1 MRPKVLGRAVA
12 DLPGALGQHPIAMS
26 NFNGLLGMQVKDRG
40 NEPTY
45 ASEDMPTSAT
55 GNPAKSRGSNLLQEF
70 ENSLPDF
77 QNLDERQHLE
87 FVKAI
92 RLLCRYFGISE
103 ARLRR
108 DHFFKFGSTIADLKE
123 LHEEYFAKNAVLASA
138 ILIVK
143 LHIESHY
150 LDGEDANLVRNLT
163 GLHIYPRIPLDC
175 APDQSVPRER
185 RRKMMI
191 DWAAVRG
198 LFRASGR
205 HNG

>member
-1 MRPKVLGRAVA
+1 
-12 DLPGALGQHPIAMS
+12 
-26 NFNGLLGMQVKDRG
+26 
-40 NEPTY
+40 
-45 ASEDMPTSAT
+45 MPTSAT
-55 GNPAKSRGSNLLQEF
+55 GNPEKSRGSNLLQEF

-103 ARLRR
+103 TRLRK
-108 DHFFKFGSTIADLKE
+108 DHFSKFRSTIADLNE
-123 LHEEYFAKNAVLASA
+123 LYEEYFAKDAVLASA

-163 GLHIYPRIPLDC
+163 GLHIYQRIPLDC
-175 APDQSVPRER
+175 ASDESVLRER
-185 RRKMMI
+185 RPKVMI
-191 DWAAVRG
+191 DCAAVRG

-205 HNG
+205 PNG